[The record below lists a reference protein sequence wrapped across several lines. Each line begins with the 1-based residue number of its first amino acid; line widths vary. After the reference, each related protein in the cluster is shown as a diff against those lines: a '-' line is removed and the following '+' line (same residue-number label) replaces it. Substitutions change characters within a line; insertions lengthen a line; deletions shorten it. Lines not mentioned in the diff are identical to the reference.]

1 MKITLYQIVPELDND
16 HLMFCDLR
24 FIQTAGYDKVPAEIY
39 ESVYH
44 GDLDIKTPE
53 DAFYVFNMA
62 HPEVYKGRSMSVSDV
77 IQFPDSSGGKQ
88 FYFCGTVGFQ
98 KIEFDDK
105 KAMLP
110 IVNHDLKQ
118 EETIRCGNFDIIFCS
133 GQGVQKLHCSKVVLT
148 RCRYSQCQLGYRLRY
163 WHFGENHWKE
173 EDFTS
178 RPAVLLVST
187 GFRSIPDSLFYE
199 ESEDGLRK
207 QKYAAFSNENLKAV
221 EQWCQTHTI
230 KYEYL

>member
-62 HPEVYKGRSMSVSDV
+62 HPEGYKGRSMSVSDV

-110 IVNHDLKQ
+110 IVNHDFQ
-118 EETIRCGNFDIIFCS
+118 REETIRCGNFDIIFCS

-163 WHFGENHWKE
+163 WHFEENHWKE

-187 GFRSIPDSLFYE
+187 GFRSIPVSLLYE
-199 ESEDGLRK
+199 ESKDGLRE
-207 QKYAAFSNENLKAV
+207 QKYTVFSDEKLKAV
-221 EQWCQTHTI
+221 EQWCQAHTI

>member
-62 HPEVYKGRSMSVSDV
+62 HPEGYKGRSMSVSDV

-110 IVNHDLKQ
+110 IVNHDFQ
-118 EETIRCGNFDIIFCS
+118 REETIRCGNFDVVFCNE
-133 GQGVQKLHCSKVVLT
+133 QGVQKIRCSKVVLT

-163 WHFGENHWKE
+163 WHFGEVRWKE
-173 EDFTS
+173 EDFIS

-207 QKYAAFSNENLKAV
+207 QKYAAFSDENLKAV